1 MPDAPPRVCAYLPL
15 QPARKITLRLM
26 VMLRMLRFLA
36 GNAQHA
42 LGIKTQGARKAHAT
56 GKVPNQSE
64 GVARGAPN
72 GLTEVPWTRW
82 KHGVS
87 GQRHRVV
94 VVVVVAARGPPS
106 FPGGKR

>member
-1 MPDAPPRVCAYLPL
+1 MLWESKRKGLERHTPL
-15 QPARKITLRLM
+15 GRC
-26 VMLRMLRFLA
+26 
-36 GNAQHA
+36 
-42 LGIKTQGARKAHAT
+42 
-56 GKVPNQSE
+56 PNQSE

-72 GLTEVPWTRW
+72 GLTELPWTRW

-94 VVVVVAARGPPS
+94 VVVVVVVAARGPPS